1 MRKSRLNS
9 LNSSKNESIKT
20 PQLPGIT
27 SLNLL
32 KPCKNLDHLETT
44 NLNYHSTNNLMLLN
58 RNIRGLN
65 NKTDKSSNFTSSNP
79 PQVLSISEH
88 NLKSYQLDSVL
99 IQSYNLS
106 VKFCKNIFKNGGV
119 CIYTHD

>member
-9 LNSSKNESIKT
+9 LHSSKNESIKT

-32 KPCKNLDHLETT
+32 KPCKNLDHLEPT
-44 NLNYHSTNNLMLLN
+44 NLYYHSTNNLMLLN
-58 RNIRGLN
+58 QNIRGLN
-65 NKTDKSSNFTSSNP
+65 NKTDKSSNP

-88 NLKSYQLDSVL
+88 HLKSYQLDSVL